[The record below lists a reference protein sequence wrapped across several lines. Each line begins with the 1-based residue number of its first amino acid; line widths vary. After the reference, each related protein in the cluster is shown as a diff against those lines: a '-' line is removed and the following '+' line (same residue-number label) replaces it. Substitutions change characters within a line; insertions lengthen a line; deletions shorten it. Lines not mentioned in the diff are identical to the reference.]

1 MPATYAAV
9 SSVLEQISENYKEEL
24 TTMIDV
30 GAGTGAVVWATNNK
44 NIWNDIK
51 CLEREESMI
60 SVGKQLMQ
68 DSELNKV
75 TWEKFDILQDE
86 IKEKADLV
94 ITHGGVGSIVM
105 ALKMGKKVIAVPRLS
120 AFGEHINDH
129 QIQIVDSFDKQDF
142 LIGVTELDD
151 LEEALNKA
159 KTFKP
164 KHFKSETDH
173 MIKIIEDFIDNN

>member
-1 MPATYAAV
+1 MIFITVGSQKFQFNRLLEAVDKLVEKQIITDEVFAQIGYSNYIPQNYAFKPFLNRDEFA
-9 SSVLEQISENYKEEL
+9 EL
-24 TTMIDV
+24 TSR
-30 GAGTGAVVWATNNK
+30 A
-44 NIWNDIK
+44 NI
-51 CLEREESMI
+51 
-60 SVGKQLMQ
+60 
-68 DSELNKV
+68 
-75 TWEKFDILQDE
+75 
-86 IKEKADLV
+86 V
-94 ITHGGVGSIVM
+94 ITHGGTGAIIGAV
-105 ALKMGKKVIAVPRLS
+105 KKGKKVIAVPRLS